1 MIDTKNQ
8 FDATTSDAI
17 ATLKNF
23 IENDNN
29 SNDAIEK
36 RFTSEIERYYER
48 AITELERVLTDSPP
62 DGKKDSLFTDDDCS
76 NTKNTDDQGDE
87 VMGSD

>member
-23 IENDNN
+23 IENENN
-29 SNDAIEK
+29 SADAIEIH
-36 RFTSEIERYYER
+36 FTSEIERYYER
-48 AITELERVLTDSPP
+48 AITELERVLTDSP
-62 DGKKDSLFTDDDCS
+62 DDKKDNDECS
-76 NTKNTDDQGDE
+76 NTQNADDQGDE